1 MQQAVPGAVFFHV
14 VEHHW
19 ALRSRIAQFAFR
31 VLAVHAPPDVGSTLA
46 LQELAAVDRRVLR
59 DVLRAMAIV
68 AGEDICRFCLGRHDA
83 ARASGIEASPYRVP
97 QIVCKEVALRPTQL
111 ALLAGAAGARAGVE
125 HRLVHGMATFGGLL
139 ARADFATD
147 VS

>member
-1 MQQAVPGAVFFHV
+1 MQQAVPGAILLQV

-19 ALRSRIAQFAFR
+19 ALRSCIAQFAFR

-46 LQELAAVDRRVLR
+46 LQELAAVDGRVLR

-125 HRLVHGMATFGGLL
+125 QRLVHGVPAFRGLL
-139 ARADFATD
+139 SCAALAAD
-147 VS
+147 VR